1 MKRQASLL
9 TERVLM
15 LMLTASLP
23 SCAMGGSARPTA
35 HGPVVGQPLPD
46 LSLRDLASGQPLS
59 LKSLAGQVVLLDIWA
74 SWCGPCKEEL
84 PLLDEMA
91 GRLSGTGVAI
101 VAVSIDEDPQA
112 MSDFLGLRKKW
123 QLRVM
128 HDPLRRV
135 PSELQPARMPTSY
148 LVDRQGVLQ
157 KIYGGFTR
165 ADVSRIE
172 DELKELSRL

>member
-9 TERVLM
+9 EGVLM
-15 LMLTASLP
+15 LVLAASLP
-23 SCAMGGSARPTA
+23 SCATVGSARPAA

-46 LSLRDLASGQPLS
+46 LPLRDVASGQTLS

-91 GRLSGTGVAI
+91 GRLAGTGVSI
-101 VAVSIDEDPQA
+101 VAVSIDEDPEA
-112 MSDFLGLRKKW
+112 MSDFLRLKKTW
-123 QLRVM
+123 QLRVA
-128 HDPLRRV
+128 HDPQHRV
-135 PSELQPARMPTSY
+135 PSELQPAKMPTSY
-148 LVDRQGVLQ
+148 VVDRQGVLQ

-172 DELKELSRL
+172 EELKELSRP